1 MIEADVA
8 IESGFMVLIVDV
20 MNSSGHLKSL
30 VTGTSLIL
38 STSISLRIFHFVS
51 DQLIHIICIIYF

>member
-38 STSISLRIFHFVS
+38 STSISLTR
-51 DQLIHIICIIYF
+51 Q